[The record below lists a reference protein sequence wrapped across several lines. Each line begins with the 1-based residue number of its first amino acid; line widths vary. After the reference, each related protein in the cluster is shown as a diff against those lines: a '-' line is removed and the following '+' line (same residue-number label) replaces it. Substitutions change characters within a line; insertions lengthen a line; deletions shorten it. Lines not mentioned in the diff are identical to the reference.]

1 MNNSR
6 RKLLAAAPLA
16 AVAGLAQAKPTAG
29 KGSKAKRAYDPDG
42 NGKPASKE
50 IPLYSPV
57 ISYGDMIFVSGHG
70 VNTSSDVRKQTAEV
84 LDYIE
89 RSLQAAGSSMAK
101 ALKCNVFLRHLED
114 YAAMNEVYRGRF
126 GPVPPVRTT
135 VAVAGIPLEGC
146 LVEIEIIAGV

>member
-1 MNNSR
+1 MNNLR

-16 AVAGLAQAKPTAG
+16 ALAGLAQAKPTTG
-29 KGSKAKRAYDPDG
+29 KGSKTKRVFDPD
-42 NGKPASKE
+42 GKPASKE

-57 ISYGDMIFVSGHG
+57 VSYGDTIFVSGHG

-89 RSLQAAGSSMAK
+89 KSLKAAGSSMAK

-126 GPVPPVRTT
+126 GPEPPVRTT